1 MFAKVY
7 QLASSTAELLR
18 DRELRHKA
26 ETLVSNEA
34 TKGVDNV
41 QQGVSLRARN
51 FGKGIRATVNG
62 IGSGPRQIQNFLAR
76 LQTRIY
82 EERLAALLQVARDA
96 PVDVQIGPVLYED
109 APQELRSRMWWAL
122 LEHPKL
128 VSLLGTERAL
138 EARNSA
144 RSRAASSSGSSSPGS
159 LAGSHRG
166 SFSSPSSPTG
176 PQSPSCV
183 SASPGPNSTSK
194 ASKHGSSEPTRRHL
208 APQPLTDGPGVST
221 SRSNSLGFHGTKL
234 RSRDVSPDRP
244 HCSIPAESADSTAD
258 SRHSHAAAEK
268 GSGRLA
274 ARDSYRLAAQSA
286 LTSPFEADQQAIGAK
301 PAGSSKGQTAQDS
314 DSTEILGVSAAA
326 DPVADTNATAADA
339 SDKPPADSSRLS
351 KELLRPFER
360 PAGKTALGSVAAEQG
375 SLDGTDSVASGH
387 SSKKGQEAPG
397 SFSTIAEAESG
408 EVHQEGSAVSE
419 ADKSSVGE
427 SESPNDGDASSQSGR
442 AAAANGVG
450 ASEAASKAES
460 AATSLQPQW
469 APVPAAA
476 GLPSPSAP
484 AVAHS
489 SKAYSMNSLGEPE
502 LEDEW
507 AMVEG
512 AAQLYNFRDSRDLA
526 AQLHPSRMDNF
537 SEEGET
543 LRQRVMDA
551 LVRVEWPL
559 SAEYAEDSRYNTL
572 LQISIG
578 QEEVDEIITRD
589 INRTFPEHP
598 QFGFQQGQQ
607 ALFRVLKAY
616 SLHDLEVGYC
626 QGMAFV
632 AGLLLMYVPE
642 EPAFRIACRLMSLK
656 GPNLRI
662 LYLPGMEGLK
672 AMLRMF
678 EWLLHACHP
687 QLKAHLQEHGA
698 APILYASQW
707 FLTLFSCPFPAP
719 FAARIID
726 ILLIEHRPQILLRV
740 AMAVMAQCEEA
751 LLKLHDFEDLITYL
765 KVEPVRWPHA
775 TARKVINQ
783 AVEEAVSEALLQDA
797 QRAIDHGFQGSI
809 SRATS
814 SVREAAAAAAVAAAD
829 SVTLQRTKSAQGTA
843 SEFAAHPCSS
853 SCDNAGT
860 SSSTCAEAPPSGA
873 DRTQP
878 AENGNSAAEPALISS
893 SIPDWSTRRAES
905 GGRESTFS
913 FTSSDGNAAIEAER
927 LAGDLALDMV
937 WASPDDVPDGSPDCH
952 SQQTTELDH
961 TPSP

>member
-208 APQPLTDGPGVST
+208 APQPLTDGPG
-221 SRSNSLGFHGTKL
+221 
-234 RSRDVSPDRP
+234 
-244 HCSIPAESADSTAD
+244 
-258 SRHSHAAAEK
+258 
-268 GSGRLA
+268 
-274 ARDSYRLAAQSA
+274 
-286 LTSPFEADQQAIGAK
+286 
-301 PAGSSKGQTAQDS
+301 
-314 DSTEILGVSAAA
+314 
-326 DPVADTNATAADA
+326 
-339 SDKPPADSSRLS
+339 
-351 KELLRPFER
+351 
-360 PAGKTALGSVAAEQG
+360 
-375 SLDGTDSVASGH
+375 
-387 SSKKGQEAPG
+387 
-397 SFSTIAEAESG
+397 
-408 EVHQEGSAVSE
+408 
-419 ADKSSVGE
+419 
-427 SESPNDGDASSQSGR
+427 
-442 AAAANGVG
+442 
-450 ASEAASKAES
+450 
-460 AATSLQPQW
+460 W